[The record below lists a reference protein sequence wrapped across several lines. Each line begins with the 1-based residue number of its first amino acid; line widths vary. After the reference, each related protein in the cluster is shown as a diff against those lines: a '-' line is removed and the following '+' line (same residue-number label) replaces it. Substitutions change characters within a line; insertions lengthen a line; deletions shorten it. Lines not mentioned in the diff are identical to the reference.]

1 MKKLKRIFSVLLLC
15 VFSLSCFSS
24 CEKAG
29 TELSDLMIIQ
39 GIGVDYEKGN
49 FIVTVEILNNE
60 QSGTPGG
67 DSSSE
72 DKTKIYSMQ
81 GETVADALR
90 LLTTKS
96 GNLPLFAH
104 NRVII
109 INENL
114 NEKTISDVLEF
125 FLRNYDSRASQ
136 LLCVSKGQK
145 AEKLIRAKLLKDTVK
160 SEILENLLT
169 ESHKKSLIPQV
180 RIIDAANALQNK
192 AISLCVPAV
201 TLMKNGENED
211 YELSGCAVY
220 DKNGR
225 VSMFLTKNESE
236 GLGFLNNDVK
246 DGFLT
251 ETLPDGERATFL
263 INKSKTKYK
272 IEAKGGDLIY
282 HLTVDISCDVDEI
295 GVGERDNADKVIM
308 KALKATVK
316 KAVTSR
322 IDATLNALKKEKCGD
337 CVAFCK
343 ILQLKKPQL
352 YKTVAGNW
360 QSIFPNIQTKID
372 VNVTIRRVGEETL
385 KTNKSA

>member
-145 AEKLIRAKLLKDTVK
+145 AAKLIRAKLLKDTVK

-201 TLMKNGENED
+201 TLKKNGENED

-220 DKNGR
+220 I
-225 VSMFLTKNESE
+225 T
-236 GLGFLNNDVK
+236 
-246 DGFLT
+246 
-251 ETLPDGERATFL
+251 
-263 INKSKTKYK
+263 
-272 IEAKGGDLIY
+272 
-282 HLTVDISCDVDEI
+282 
-295 GVGERDNADKVIM
+295 
-308 KALKATVK
+308 
-316 KAVTSR
+316 
-322 IDATLNALKKEKCGD
+322 
-337 CVAFCK
+337 
-343 ILQLKKPQL
+343 
-352 YKTVAGNW
+352 
-360 QSIFPNIQTKID
+360 IFIVPHF
-372 VNVTIRRVGEETL
+372 
-385 KTNKSA
+385 